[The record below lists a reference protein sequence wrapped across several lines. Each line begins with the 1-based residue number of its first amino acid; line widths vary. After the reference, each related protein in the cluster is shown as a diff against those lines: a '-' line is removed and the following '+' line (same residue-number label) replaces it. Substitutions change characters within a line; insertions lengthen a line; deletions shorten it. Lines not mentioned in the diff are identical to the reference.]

1 MSYSTTATS
10 KFLASRYSRSYPQKL
25 HKSQA
30 PVPEWQHFTNPTI
43 YVVLDKTTKAP
54 KGDLESLRLRVLW
67 VMNEGNQEEP
77 LSTSS
82 QTSQPPEDLDL
93 FSFSDIENNLPRRQ
107 HSEGLPLKAVCRDT
121 LVGLRYLFSRPDAP
135 QPIYRRFQVTFGS
148 SKDATD
154 FVQAIKSVCPC
165 KTLAAAVPLGT
176 QLLNSGPTI
185 APPPVRSKA
194 APASRAQVDLDND
207 PLQLH
212 AMRQQ
217 HTLQGQ
223 LSQLMGPPPFIP
235 TAKSICPPLE
245 RHDYNS
251 SFAHSTHQQQQP
263 PSQQPSSSPLTS
275 LGLSANCR
283 NESHIS
289 NSQSTSSQQ
298 QHHPFS
304 FSSSPVDAMLSSLR
318 EATGLYDLPDDGL
331 EHLVARIVREDGFIR
346 LMERLSSMWRIRSL
360 VGILVP

>member
-1 MSYSTTATS
+1 MR
-10 KFLASRYSRSYPQKL
+10 L
-25 HKSQA
+25 
-30 PVPEWQHFTNPTI
+30 
-43 YVVLDKTTKAP
+43 
-54 KGDLESLRLRVLW
+54 SLSVELLQSFHDTLLK
-67 VMNEGNQEEP
+67 MN
-77 LSTSS
+77 
-82 QTSQPPEDLDL
+82 TSQ
-93 FSFSDIENNLPRRQ
+93 
-107 HSEGLPLKAVCRDT
+107 
-121 LVGLRYLFSRPDAP
+121 
-135 QPIYRRFQVTFGS
+135 IYRRFQVTFGS

-194 APASRAQVDLDND
+194 APASRAQSTAPLRNSVPLAGAASQRQKAACLELRAPAHDFSHFAFPGSSIPAAGQKCTGAAVPPVSLEPVPASNASDFSRLQFSSDTPPTPMEVDLDND

-251 SFAHSTHQQQQP
+251 SFAHQQQQP

-318 EATGLYDLPDDGL
+318 EATGLYDLPDDVL

-346 LMERLSSMWRIRSL
+346 LVS
-360 VGILVP
+360 